1 MKKSLSGRTSS
12 AAANGRHVVDPVRA
26 HVPEPTQPYPPY
38 HHAPRGVDF
47 QRSLP
52 RIACDLLAVCV
63 DISFPALIVYISD
76 CDALAH
82 AMIWCARAVRTLRVR
97 ARTSDRAKP
106 EGMALG

>member
-1 MKKSLSGRTSS
+1 M
-12 AAANGRHVVDPVRA
+12 VDPVRA
-26 HVPEPTQPYPPY
+26 HVPEPTQPYPSY

-52 RIACDLLAVCV
+52 RIACDLLGICV
-63 DISFPALIVYISD
+63 DISFPALVVYISD

-82 AMIWCARAVRTLRVR
+82 AMMWCARAVRTLRVR